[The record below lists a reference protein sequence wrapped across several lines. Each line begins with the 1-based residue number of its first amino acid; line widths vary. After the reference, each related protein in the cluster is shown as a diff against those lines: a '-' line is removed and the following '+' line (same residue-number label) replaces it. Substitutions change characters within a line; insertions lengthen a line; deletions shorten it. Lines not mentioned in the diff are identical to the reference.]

1 MTERN
6 LTEGAAAEIRH
17 QANGG
22 PDALV
27 IPEAN
32 DIRRL
37 NRKPRT
43 FTPITYIVMTIV
55 VVMTIYPIIWMVFGA
70 LKSQG
75 EFYTNIWGWPHI
87 FTWSNF
93 SAAWDQA
100 QLGRK
105 FLNSIIATTGTLVL
119 VIPLCSMAGY
129 AFAKVRFPGK
139 RWIYYFILL
148 GIMIPFGVTAIPV
161 LTVTLEL
168 HLFNTMQGLILVYA
182 AQSLPFGTFLMYV
195 FFESIPNELEE
206 AALTDGCSRFGALVR
221 VVLPLAIPGVA
232 TLLIFI
238 GTSTWNEY
246 FMASVLIHQNNLET
260 LPLGLVVFV
269 TAHTTDYPELFAAL
283 TIVTAPMV
291 VVFLAAQRQFISG
304 LTSGAVKG

>member
-1 MTERN
+1 VSEREFN
-6 LTEGAAAEIRH
+6 GGATEGDRDVA
-17 QANGG
+17 GG
-22 PDALV
+22 GTDTL
-27 IPEAN
+27 I
-32 DIRRL
+32 
-37 NRKPRT
+37 KPRT
-43 FTPITYIVMTIV
+43 ESVRRQNKKPRPFTPITYLVMTV
-55 VVMTIYPIIWMVFGA
+55 VVVLTIYPIIWMLFGA
-70 LKSQG
+70 LKSNG

-105 FLNSIIATTGTLVL
+105 FINSIIATTGTLLL

-129 AFAKVRFPGK
+129 AFAKVRFPAR
-139 RWIYYFILL
+139 RWFYYYILI

-195 FFESIPNELEE
+195 FFESIPSELEE
-206 AALTDGCSRFGALVR
+206 AALTDGCSRFGALAR
-221 VVLPLAIPGVA
+221 VVLPLAVPGLA
-232 TLLIFI
+232 TLFIFI

-260 LPLGLVVFV
+260 LPLGLVVFE
-269 TAHTTDYPELFAAL
+269 TAHTTNYPELFAAL

>member
-1 MTERN
+1 VSES
-6 LTEGAAAEIRH
+6 EF
-17 QANGG
+17 NGG
-22 PDALV
+22 AVEGDRDEVGGGTDTLV
-27 IPEAN
+27 KPRTVSV
-32 DIRRL
+32 RRL
-37 NRKPRT
+37 NKKPRP
-43 FTPITYIVMTIV
+43 FTPITYVVMTV
-55 VVMTIYPIIWMVFGA
+55 VVVITIYPIVWMVFGA

-105 FLNSIIATTGTLVL
+105 FINSIIATTGTLLL

-129 AFAKVRFPGK
+129 AFAKVRFPVR
-139 RWIYYFILL
+139 RWFYYYILI

-195 FFESIPNELEE
+195 FFESIPSELEE

-221 VVLPLAIPGVA
+221 VVLPLAVPGLA
-232 TLLIFI
+232 TLFIFI

-246 FMASVLIHQNNLET
+246 FMASVLIHQSNLET
-260 LPLGLVVFV
+260 LPLGLVVFE
-269 TAHTTDYPELFAAL
+269 TAHTTNYPELFAAL

>member
-1 MTERN
+1 LTERN
-6 LTEGAAAEIRH
+6 LPEGPPGETRDQSNGSPNGPITTES
-17 QANGG
+17 
-22 PDALV
+22 
-27 IPEAN
+27 N
-32 DIRRL
+32 DIRQR

-43 FTPITYIVMTIV
+43 FTPITYVVMAFV
-55 VVMTIYPIIWMVFGA
+55 VAMTIYPIIWMLFGA

-75 EFYTNIWGWPHI
+75 EFYTNIWGWPHL

-93 SAAWDQA
+93 SAAWNQA

-129 AFAKVRFPGK
+129 AFAKVRFPGR
-139 RWIYYFILL
+139 RWTYYFILL

-161 LTVTLEL
+161 LTATLEL

-221 VVLPLAIPGVA
+221 VVLPLAIPGLA

-269 TAHTTDYPELFAAL
+269 TAHTTNYPELFAAL

>member
-1 MTERN
+1 MTDRDSSSAAVQEIEATAKVGRN
-6 LTEGAAAEIRH
+6 GL
-17 QANGG
+17 
-22 PDALV
+22 LK
-27 IPEAN
+27 PEAN
-32 DIRRL
+32 EVRRR

-43 FTPITYIVMTIV
+43 FTPITYLVMVVV
-55 VVMTIYPIIWMVFGA
+55 VVMTIYPIIWMIFGA

-75 EFYTNIWGWPHI
+75 EFYTNIWGWPHVL
-87 FTWSNF
+87 TWSNF

-105 FLNSIIATTGTLVL
+105 FVNSIIATAGTLLL

-129 AFAKVRFPGK
+129 AFAKVRFPLK
-139 RWIYYFILL
+139 RWMYYYILV

-168 HLFNTMQGLILVYA
+168 HLFDTMQGLILVYA

-221 VVLPLAIPGVA
+221 VVLPLAVPGLA

-260 LPLGLVVFV
+260 LPLGLVVFE
-269 TAHTTDYPELFAAL
+269 TAHTTNYPELFAAL
-283 TIVTAPMV
+283 AIVTAPMV

>member
-1 MTERN
+1 MRERH
-6 LTEGAAAEIRH
+6 LKDEAAGGDRD
-17 QANGG
+17 QASGG
-22 PDALV
+22 TDALV
-27 IPEAN
+27 KPVAV
-32 DIRRL
+32 DVRRL
-37 NRKPRT
+37 NKKPRP
-43 FTPITYIVMTIV
+43 FTPITYIVMTVV
-55 VVMTIYPIIWMVFGA
+55 VVMTIYPIVWMVFGA

-75 EFYTNIWGWPHI
+75 EFYTNIWGWPRL

-105 FLNSIIATTGTLVL
+105 FINSIIATTGTLLL

-129 AFAKVRFPGK
+129 AFAKVRFPGR
-139 RWIYYFILL
+139 RWFYYFILI

-168 HLFNTMQGLILVYA
+168 HLFDTMQGLILVYA

-206 AALTDGCSRFGALVR
+206 AALTDGCSRFGALAR
-221 VVLPLAIPGVA
+221 VVLPLAIPGLA

-260 LPLGLVVFV
+260 LPLGLVVFE